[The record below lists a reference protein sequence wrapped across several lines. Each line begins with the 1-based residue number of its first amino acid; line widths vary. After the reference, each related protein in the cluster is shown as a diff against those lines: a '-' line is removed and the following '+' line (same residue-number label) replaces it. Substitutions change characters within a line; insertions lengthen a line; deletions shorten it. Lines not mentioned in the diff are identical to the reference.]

1 MEIPPQDVIQEITRD
16 IYNFLWG
23 YKKIRINKITTTMP
37 IKDDGLGILHIKT
50 QCKAIKCATISNF
63 LRDTQNNKA
72 WTEIMLWHLNRFR
85 NVKQGVNLFKTYIPN
100 TNRGNK
106 QERFYRDL
114 LTAWMDLTNNEKFD
128 PTTLLEIYNE
138 PLFFNISSITQTNQS
153 KYLLKKPPPWAREF
167 FQVVG
172 DICKKPAPG
181 FISLE
186 ELLSSNANKV
196 VRYSPRRNDLIE
208 LIRLIPEEWK
218 QKIETA
224 CAITENSKVKIKHRT
239 LGEKWVV
246 AEVITL
252 RCKDFY
258 NTIHFRKIAR
268 KPEILT
274 MARERY

>member
-1 MEIPPQDVIQEITRD
+1 
-16 IYNFLWG
+16 
-23 YKKIRINKITTTMP
+23 
-37 IKDDGLGILHIKT
+37 
-50 QCKAIKCATISNF
+50 
-63 LRDTQNNKA
+63 
-72 WTEIMLWHLNRFR
+72 
-85 NVKQGVNLFKTYIPN
+85 
-100 TNRGNK
+100 
-106 QERFYRDL
+106 
-114 LTAWMDLTNNEKFD
+114 MDLTNNEKFD
-128 PTTLLEIYNE
+128 PTTLPEIYNE

-224 CAITENSKVKIKHRT
+224 CAITENAKVKIKHRT